1 MWGKKNYICNA
12 NLKTGNATSHTVT
25 RRNDVAINHLIME
38 ASNIKKLFKT
48 SECFIIPAY
57 QRAYSWGHVQR
68 EQFIQDLRDA
78 SDAYYL
84 GHFLFEKEEGK
95 DVMYLIDGQQRL
107 TTVVIFFS
115 CLKHALENRSD
126 LPDNK
131 ICKLLA
137 NQYLRDAIEEGARFE
152 TVEYDKPF
160 FENEIIDRKEP
171 FSGPDSINSNSKRRI
186 RECREYFDK
195 VFEGEST
202 ETLLRWMQLVE
213 DAKVTEFHVTG
224 KAEAAQIFA
233 FQNDRGKALTQLEVL
248 KSFFMLQIFLRVKTS
263 GKQKSYIDSLNYD
276 FRNIY
281 ESIVNTDI
289 KEDDILRYFWM
300 AYDYRG
306 YYIKNVVSEVESEF
320 KTRPVDDIVKFVNLL
335 ARAFVYVVEVDKDN
349 KTLDIAN
356 IKRIRRMAQCYPLMI
371 RCKIICNASEETYR
385 RTIKLIENIIFR
397 AAIRGGRAEIESRL
411 NGLRGAMHDD
421 ESIMCAID
429 TFIERMKWD
438 YWNDGE
444 LKNALNSGGMYYNKN
459 ICRYVL
465 WRYEQSLCPKDYPA
479 TRISWE
485 NIMTDQ
491 SLEHI
496 APQTPTDGKP
506 VAAGYGIYSDIEHQE
521 EGIESGGW
529 LNCLGNM
536 MLLTQSQNSAA
547 GNHPLKYKLSIYEGE
562 DSLIRQQHE
571 IRSMCK
577 HNEETDEYSWD
588 KDCIKK
594 RLNLIVQRALQ
605 QIWNL
610 DSI

>member
-1 MWGKKNYICNA
+1 
-12 NLKTGNATSHTVT
+12 
-25 RRNDVAINHLIME
+25 ME
-38 ASNIKKLFKT
+38 ASNIKRLFKT

-57 QRAYSWGHVQR
+57 QRAYSWGHIQR

-84 GHFLFEKEEGK
+84 GHFLFEKAEGK

-115 CLKHALENRSD
+115 CLKHELEKRRD
-126 LPDNK
+126 LNDSK
-131 ICKLLA
+131 VCKLLA
-137 NQYLRDAIEEGARFE
+137 NQYLRDAIDECARFE

-160 FENEIIDRKEP
+160 FEKEIIDREEP
-171 FSGPDSINSNSKRRI
+171 FTGADSINSNSKRRI
-186 RECREYFDK
+186 RQCREYFDK
-195 VFEGEST
+195 VFEQEST

-213 DAKVTEFHVTG
+213 EAKVTEFHVTG

-248 KSFFMLQIFLRVKTS
+248 KSFFMLQIFLRVQTS
-263 GKQKSYIDSLNYD
+263 GKQKSYIDSLNYA

-300 AYDYRG
+300 AYDDRG
-306 YYIKNVVSEVESEF
+306 YYTKNVVSEVENTF
-320 KTRPVDDIVKFVNLL
+320 KARPVEDIVKFVDLL
-335 ARAFVYVVEVDKDN
+335 ARAFVYVVEVDKDY

-371 RCKIICNASEETYR
+371 RCRIICNASDEKYN
-385 RTIKLIENIIFR
+385 RTIKLIENVIFR

-411 NGLRGAMHDD
+411 NGFRGAMHDND
-421 ESIMCAID
+421 SIMKAID
-429 TFIERMKWD
+429 DFVQRRKWD
-438 YWNDGE
+438 YWNESE
-444 LKNALNSGGMYYNKN
+444 LKNALSSGGMYFNKN
-459 ICRYVL
+459 MCRYVL

-479 TRISWE
+479 TRISWD

-496 APQTPTDGKP
+496 APQTPTNGEP
-506 VAAGYGIYSDIEHQE
+506 LAAGYGIYTDIEHPE
-521 EGIESGGW
+521 EGIETGGW

-547 GNHPLKYKLSIYEGE
+547 GNRPLKDKLEIYNRE
-562 DSLIRQQHE
+562 DSMIRQQHE
-571 IRSMCK
+571 IINFCK
-577 HNEETDEYSWD
+577 KAKETNNLCWD
-588 KDCIKK
+588 KDCIKN
-594 RLNLIVQRALQ
+594 RLQHIVRQSLEI
-605 QIWNL
+605 IWNL
-610 DSI
+610 DNI

>member
-1 MWGKKNYICNA
+1 
-12 NLKTGNATSHTVT
+12 
-25 RRNDVAINHLIME
+25 ME

-48 SECFIIPAY
+48 SECFIIPVY

-84 GHFLFEKEEGK
+84 GHFLFEKEEGN

-115 CLKHALENRSD
+115 CLKHALESRED
-126 LPDNK
+126 LNDSK
-131 ICKLLA
+131 VCKHLS
-137 NQYLRDAIEEGARFE
+137 NQYLRDAIDECARFE

-160 FENEIIDRKEP
+160 FEKEIIDREEP
-171 FSGPDSINSNSKRRI
+171 FAGADCINSNSKRRI
-186 RECREYFDK
+186 RQCREYFDK
-195 VFEGEST
+195 IFEQEST
-202 ETLLRWMQLVE
+202 ETLLRWMRLVE
-213 DAKVTEFHVTG
+213 EAKVTEFHVTG

-263 GKQKSYIDSLNYD
+263 GKQKSYIDSLNYS

-300 AYDYRG
+300 AYDDRG
-306 YYIKNVVSEVESEF
+306 YYTKNVVSEVEDTF
-320 KTRPVDDIVKFVNLL
+320 KTIAVEDIVKFVDLL
-335 ARAFVYVVEVDKDN
+335 ARTFVYVVDVDKDN

-371 RCKIICNASEETYR
+371 RCRIICNASDEVYN
-385 RTIKLIENIIFR
+385 RTIKMIENVMFR

-411 NGLRGAMHDD
+411 NGFRAAMRDND
-421 ESIMCAID
+421 NIMKAID
-429 TFIERMKWD
+429 DFVQRMRWD
-438 YWNDGE
+438 YWNDSE
-444 LKNALNSGGMYYNKN
+444 LKNALNSSGMYFNKN
-459 ICRYVL
+459 MCRYVL

-479 TRISWE
+479 TRISWD

-496 APQTPTDGKP
+496 APQTPTNGEP
-506 VAAGYGIYSDIEHQE
+506 LATGYGIYSDIEHPE
-521 EGIESGGW
+521 EGIETGGW

-547 GNHPLKYKLSIYEGE
+547 GNRPFMDKLEIYNRE
-562 DSLIRQQHE
+562 DSMIRQQHE
-571 IRSMCK
+571 ISKFCKRS
-577 HNEETDEYSWD
+577 EETNNLCWD
-588 KDCIKK
+588 KDCIKN
-594 RLNLIVQRALQ
+594 RLQHIVKQSLEV
-605 QIWNL
+605 IWNFNN
-610 DSI
+610 I

>member
-1 MWGKKNYICNA
+1 
-12 NLKTGNATSHTVT
+12 
-25 RRNDVAINHLIME
+25 ME

-48 SECFIIPAY
+48 SECFIIPSY
-57 QRAYSWGHVQR
+57 QRAYSWGRVQR

-115 CLKHALENRSD
+115 CLKNAFENRDD
-126 LPDNK
+126 LSEK
-131 ICKLLA
+131 KTCKYLA
-137 NQYLRDAIEEGARFE
+137 NQYLRDAIEEHARFE
-152 TVEYDKPF
+152 TVDYDKPF
-160 FENEIIDRKEP
+160 FEKEIIDRDEP
-171 FSGPDSINSNSKRRI
+171 FAGADSINSNSKRRI

-195 VFEGEST
+195 IFADEST

-213 DAKVTEFHVTG
+213 EAKVTEFHVTG

-248 KSFFMLQIFLRVKTS
+248 KSFFMLQIFLRVQTS
-263 GKQKSYIDSLNYD
+263 GKQKSFIESLNYA

-281 ESIVNTDI
+281 EAIVNTDI

-300 AYDYRG
+300 AYDVRG
-306 YYIKNVVSEVESEF
+306 YNTKNVVTEVESTF
-320 KTRPVDDIVKFVNLL
+320 KTRPVEDIVKFVDLM
-335 ARAFVYVVEVDKDN
+335 ARAFVYIVDVDKDN

-371 RCKIICNASEETYR
+371 RCKIICNASEKVYE

-411 NGLRGAMHDD
+411 NGLLGAMHND
-421 ESIMCAID
+421 ETIKKAID
-429 TFIERMKWD
+429 DFITRMKWD
-438 YWNDGE
+438 YWNDSE
-444 LKNALNSGGMYYNKN
+444 LKNALNSSGIYFNKN

-479 TRISWE
+479 TRISWD

-496 APQTPTDGKP
+496 APQTPTNGNP
-506 VAAGYGIYSDIEHQE
+506 IAAGYGIYSDIEHPE

-547 GNHPLKYKLSIYEGE
+547 GNRPLKCKLDVYDGE

-571 IRSMCK
+571 IRSFCTLSETT
-577 HNEETDEYSWD
+577 NEYVWD
-588 KDCIKK
+588 KDCIKR
-594 RLNLIVQRALQ
+594 RLHHIVKTALEN
-605 QIWNL
+605 IWNF
-610 DSI
+610 DTI

>member
-1 MWGKKNYICNA
+1 
-12 NLKTGNATSHTVT
+12 
-25 RRNDVAINHLIME
+25 ME
-38 ASNIKKLFKT
+38 ASNIKRLFKT

-115 CLKHALENRSD
+115 CLKHALEKRQD
-126 LPDNK
+126 LNDSK
-131 ICKLLA
+131 VCKLLA
-137 NQYLRDAIEEGARFE
+137 NQYLRDAIDECARFE

-160 FENEIIDRKEP
+160 FEKEIIDREEP
-171 FSGPDSINSNSKRRI
+171 FAGADSINSNSKRRI
-186 RECREYFDK
+186 RQCREYFDK
-195 VFEGEST
+195 VFEQEST

-213 DAKVTEFHVTG
+213 EAKVTEFHVTG

-248 KSFFMLQIFLRVKTS
+248 KSFFMLQIFLRVQTS
-263 GKQKSYIDSLNYD
+263 GKQKSFIDSLNYA

-300 AYDYRG
+300 AYDDRG
-306 YYIKNVVSEVESEF
+306 YNTKNVISEVENTF
-320 KTRPVDDIVKFVNLL
+320 KARPVEDIVKFVDLL

-371 RCKIICNASEETYR
+371 RCRIICNASDEIYG
-385 RTIKLIENIIFR
+385 RTIKLIENVIFR

-411 NGLRGAMHDD
+411 NGFRGAMHDND
-421 ESIMCAID
+421 SITKAID
-429 TFIERMKWD
+429 DFVQRMKWD
-438 YWNDGE
+438 YWNDSE
-444 LKNALNSGGMYYNKN
+444 LKNALNSGGMYFNKN
-459 ICRYVL
+459 MCRYVL

-479 TRISWE
+479 TRISWD

-496 APQTPTDGKP
+496 APQTPTNGEP
-506 VAAGYGIYSDIEHQE
+506 LAAGYGVYSDIEHPE
-521 EGIESGGW
+521 EGIETGGW

-547 GNHPLKYKLSIYEGE
+547 GNHPLRYKLDIYDGE

-571 IRSMCK
+571 IRNFCK
-577 HNEETDEYSWD
+577 LSETTGEYTWD
-588 KDCIKK
+588 KDCIKT
-594 RLNLIVQRALQ
+594 RLNHIVKQSLDK
-605 QIWNL
+605 IWNF
-610 DSI
+610 DNI